1 MKENYL
7 ITTPAENNSIEIHSN
22 ISSNDSD
29 KKNNVNIAV
38 VCYKLIIGELIAI
51 FCVGAGEFSNKISD
65 NKHRHYSI
73 ILNFTYY
80 LFFGIFWILF
90 NHGMQKPKFYFFLI
104 IFFDTQTNFFKFLSI
119 AECDP
124 SYLYIINTLSI
135 LFRVLLTYIFI
146 NKSKYTWK
154 HFLAIFLGFIGT
166 LLTFFGVLNNKN
178 ILEEIKNNY
187 IDFLFSSISAI
198 CFTITIILMD
208 YNFSKGKDI
217 FEFFPHLGLE
227 GSVLIFI
234 EGIIYFKINNIPI
247 SFNYN
252 IEVIKILYILGFV
265 IVSCL
270 VGTMIPFYI
279 KRFSA
284 SMLNFFIVSQI
295 FWNFIFIL
303 VFEGENNVTFYFYI
317 GFGVILIGTV
327 IFSVVNFKEK
337 HKSRTSSLG
346 NSTIQNNISDISMN
360 ASLLSNSG
368 RSPNNSLK

>member
-29 KKNNVNIAV
+29 KKNNINIAV

-124 SYLYIINTLSI
+124 SYLYLINTLSI

-146 NKSKYTWK
+146 NK
-154 HFLAIFLGFIGT
+154 HAR
-166 LLTFFGVLNNKN
+166 
-178 ILEEIKNNY
+178 ECDEIK
-187 IDFLFSSISAI
+187 
-198 CFTITIILMD
+198 
-208 YNFSKGKDI
+208 G
-217 FEFFPHLGLE
+217 
-227 GSVLIFI
+227 
-234 EGIIYFKINNIPI
+234 
-247 SFNYN
+247 
-252 IEVIKILYILGFV
+252 
-265 IVSCL
+265 
-270 VGTMIPFYI
+270 
-279 KRFSA
+279 
-284 SMLNFFIVSQI
+284 
-295 FWNFIFIL
+295 
-303 VFEGENNVTFYFYI
+303 
-317 GFGVILIGTV
+317 
-327 IFSVVNFKEK
+327 
-337 HKSRTSSLG
+337 
-346 NSTIQNNISDISMN
+346 
-360 ASLLSNSG
+360 
-368 RSPNNSLK
+368 